1 MTLTFYLR
9 PQIKWGHLLV
19 LPISLQSLMTV
30 GSSIF
35 LLKVIMT
42 LTFGLVTTILRCS
55 HIIVMTN
62 LNAKFEDGRSK
73 HLIYQ

>member
-1 MTLTFYLR
+1 M
-9 PQIKWGHLLV
+9 
-19 LPISLQSLMTV
+19 
-30 GSSIF
+30 
-35 LLKVIMT
+35 LKVIMT